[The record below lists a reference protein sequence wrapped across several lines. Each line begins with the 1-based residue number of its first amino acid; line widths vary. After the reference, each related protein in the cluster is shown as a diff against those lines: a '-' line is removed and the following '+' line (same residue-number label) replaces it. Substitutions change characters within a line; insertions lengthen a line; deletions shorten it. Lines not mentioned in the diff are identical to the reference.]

1 VRGTPSYRIIASGAD
16 RRTGTIYGF
25 DGAHQR
31 VVALSKANG
40 AFIGQYRLADAATGW
55 SDLRGFYVQQGVSG
69 EPDTIVWLSATGI
82 QSALLQPVGGG
93 PTGSSAPSAPV
104 SPTPSK

>member
-1 VRGTPSYRIIASGAD
+1 V
-16 RRTGTIYGF
+16 IYGF

-40 AFIGQYRLADAATGW
+40 SFIGQYRLADAATSW
-55 SDLRGFYVQQGVSG
+55 SDLRGFYVQQGLES
-69 EPDTIVWLSATGI
+69 EPDTIVWLNATGI
-82 QSALLQPVGGG
+82 QSAILQPVGAG
-93 PTGSSAPSAPV
+93 PTGSSASSAPV